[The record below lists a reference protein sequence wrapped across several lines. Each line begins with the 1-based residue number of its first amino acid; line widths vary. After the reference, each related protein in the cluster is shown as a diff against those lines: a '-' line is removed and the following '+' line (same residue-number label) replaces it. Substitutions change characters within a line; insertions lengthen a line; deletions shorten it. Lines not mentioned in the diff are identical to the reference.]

1 MTKVLL
7 DDSNL
12 SAIGNAIRAKN
23 GSTDTYK
30 PREMAEAITA
40 LEGKDPNCTGIHLN
54 EEDLVFSNANCEHL
68 FSYDKWKTVI
78 NNSGDKIVI
87 TNPSNVRYLF
97 QGCTYKDL
105 SGITITYDKTSE
117 LYASHVFADCY
128 YLEKLPN
135 VSGLLID
142 ANQGGS
148 TFSHCRSL
156 RNENELIKF
165 FSNNKFNCGWPQ
177 GNSIFNCCYSL
188 RNINAALQTIQ
199 DSFLVKSTGTTDWD
213 AYQYDSM
220 FYDCK
225 SLDEIRNIP
234 LSINEGI
241 PITSNKFSS
250 TFTGCM
256 RVKDIVFETNNG
268 EPLVLTM
275 KSQTIDLTSNL
286 GYWSYSNTD
295 WKHAIQYNSGVTE
308 DKLVT
313 DAASY
318 EALKNDPDWFTTKQE
333 YSRYNHDSAV
343 NTINSLPDTSAYGTN
358 TIKFK
363 GAAGSA
369 TDGGAINTLTET
381 EIAVAAAKGWTVT
394 FS

>member
-1 MTKVLL
+1 MTTVLL
-7 DDSNL
+7 DDTYL
-12 SAIGNAIRAKN
+12 SAIGNAIREKN

-54 EEDLVFSNANCEHL
+54 EEDLVFLNANCEHL
-68 FSYDKWKTVI
+68 FSYDKWKTII
-78 NNSGDKIVI
+78 NNNGDKIVI

-105 SGITITYDKTSE
+105 SKVNITYDKTSE
-117 LYASHVFADCY
+117 LYASHMFADCH

-142 ANQGGS
+142 ANQGS
-148 TFSHCRSL
+148 SILSHCRSL

-177 GNSIFNCCYSL
+177 GNSTFNCCYSL

-199 DSFLVKSTGTTDWD
+199 DSFLVKSTGTTNND
-213 AYQYDSM
+213 AYDYGSM

-275 KSQTIDLTSNL
+275 KSQTIDLTTNV
-286 GYWSYSNTD
+286 GYWVYSNTD

-318 EALKNDPDWFTTKQE
+318 EALKNDPDWFSTKQE

-343 NTINSLPDTSAYGTN
+343 NTINSLPDTVAYGTN